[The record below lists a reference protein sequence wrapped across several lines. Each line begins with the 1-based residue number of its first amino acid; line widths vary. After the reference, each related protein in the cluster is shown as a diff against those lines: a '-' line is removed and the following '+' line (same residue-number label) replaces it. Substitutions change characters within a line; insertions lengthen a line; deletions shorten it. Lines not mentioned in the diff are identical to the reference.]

1 MAIRGNSETVRDI
14 KKSISRTINDLEQM
28 SSGIK
33 SGMSATSG
41 WDDDKAAEFNMAM
54 GNVARMIESP
64 VDALREA
71 LPKLERLAQLM
82 DEYTSKRF

>member
-14 KKSISRTINDLEQM
+14 KNSISRTINDLEQM